1 MGFAKDGTLDFR
13 KNNRLSVFK
22 RKDNR
27 SAFWYGRMF
36 IKGQG
41 QMQVSSGERDKK
53 KAVRVLDDWFERNR
67 IKDDEGQ
74 ILRAK
79 TMGQVIDAF
88 EKHNKLDTKTE
99 QTTKEFYQDK
109 INIIKKCKSFLQL
122 KSTSLVEDDVARTYL
137 MWRNESAKKQ
147 KKVLRGK
154 TLEGDL
160 RTITKILNWSIK
172 QGYRKKSISN
182 LSTTLLTKKLRNQS
196 GGRIALSIKEYKHL
210 IKVSNQRIKSARGT
224 RDSFNRARLHQF
236 IIFMMNTGLRVEE
249 SLSLTWSDITFCD
262 KEKDNLSKELKYADN
277 YISQLDRYYLKIN
290 VAKSKVGKVRQCTSL
305 GGGYFALEKLMDI
318 YKDTG
323 IATGLN
329 HSVWGVKSFREG
341 LNSLL
346 NDAGLKKKKIGDE
359 YKSVDAK
366 SFRHSFIQSMM
377 DKNIDIGSI
386 ANQCGTSI
394 QVIQSNYSQ
403 QKQIGSFLEQV
414 SRSNRSQIKL
424 VN

>member
-22 RKDNR
+22 RKDGR
-27 SAFWYGRMF
+27 SDKWYGRMF

-41 QMQVSSGERDKK
+41 QMQISSGERDKK
-53 KAVRVLDDWFERNR
+53 KAVKVLDEWFERNH

-74 ILRAK
+74 ILRAR
-79 TMGQVIDAF
+79 TMGQVINAF
-88 EKHNKLDTKTE
+88 EKHNKSDTSIEK
-99 QTTKEFYQDK
+99 TTKSFYQEK
-109 INIIKKCKSFLQL
+109 INTIKKCKSFM
-122 KSTSLVEDDVARTYL
+122 KMKVTSMKEDDIAKTYL
-137 MWRNESAKKQ
+137 VWRNENAKKQ

-182 LSTTLLTKKLRNQS
+182 LSTSLLTKKLRNQS
-196 GGRIALSIKEYKHL
+196 GGRIALSVKEYKHL
-210 IKVSNQRIKSARGT
+210 LKVSNQRIKDARGT
-224 RDSFNRARLHQF
+224 RDSFNRQRLHQF

-249 SLSLTWSDITFCD
+249 SLGLTWSDITFCD
-262 KEKDNLSKELKYADN
+262 KEKDNLSKELKYADDF
-277 YISQLDRYYLKIN
+277 ISQQDRYYLKIN

-318 YKDTG
+318 YNDKG
-323 IATGLN
+323 VKTGLN
-329 HSVWGVKSFREG
+329 QSVWGVKSFREG

-346 NDAGLKKKKIGDE
+346 SDAGLKKKKIGDD

-386 ANQCGTSI
+386 ASQCGTSI

-403 QKQIGSFLEQV
+403 QRQIGSFLEQV
-414 SRSNRSQIKL
+414 SRSNRSKIK
-424 VN
+424 VV